1 MALTQSVWT
10 DKTVNDQLVST
21 CNVAGET
28 GDADVITARTSKKLD
43 PTKPWSLAV
52 YIDEDLSAAGSA
64 AVDIWGGYSDSC
76 SLATADVGTSSV
88 LVHANSNDLDA
99 GGTQVINVFPGISGT
114 ITQVSNASPG
124 TALIPPFP
132 YYIIN
137 VDLSTSLQDAA
148 TIYFTIVQ

>member
-1 MALTQSVWT
+1 MALTQSAWVK
-10 DKTVNDQLVST
+10 KTVNRRLVAT

-28 GDADVITARTSKKLD
+28 GDADVMTVRTPTDLD
-43 PTKPWSLAV
+43 PSKPFSIAV
-52 YIDEDLSAAGSA
+52 YVNEDLSASGTA

-76 SLATADVGTSSV
+76 SLATADVGTDCV
-88 LVHANSNDLDA
+88 LVHANSTDLDA
-99 GGTQVINVFPGISGT
+99 GTTLVINVFPGIDGT
-114 ITQVSNASPG
+114 VTQVTNASPG

-137 VDLSTSLQDAA
+137 VDLSSTLQDAA